1 MKLVLRST
9 GQIVA
14 AWTGP
19 NSGSRKKGKMAFLG
33 NNGDPR
39 FELGIAF
46 EIAAVITVTAL
57 NEKARRNNNGAAAG
71 GAAAGG
77 AAC

>member
-1 MKLVLRST
+1 MKLVRSST
-9 GQIVA
+9 GQTVA

-19 NSGSRKKGKMAFLG
+19 NAGSRKKGKMAFLG

-46 EIAAVITVTAL
+46 EIVTVITVTAL
-57 NEKARRNNNGAAAG
+57 VEKAKRNNNGAAAG
-71 GAAAGG
+71 AAGG
-77 AAC
+77 AAAC